1 MKKVSQTNIRR
12 LASKYKEWLVSQ
24 TWFKSKIKNTGDWL
38 APINK
43 IIDQSANSP
52 ALLWDAVVDHW
63 QATNWNEESFPD
75 LFEELYDMVD
85 EYRSIRGVD
94 GVGVK
99 GRGNEMVVPDPKD
112 EDVVMLISLIA
123 KYDEPRVRKA
133 TEDEAERLKTHFII
147 RASELASGMDILA
160 SYDTFDIDEPIT
172 LNVSQVK
179 RVPKFP
185 VDKEIVV
192 DFGVGELC
200 LGLDEYLVQIGRI
213 EFCPTCKMERLF
225 LTSGLTA
232 EGHKVERCC
241 MCHGYPD
248 DEM

>member
-1 MKKVSQTNIRR
+1 M
-12 LASKYKEWLVSQ
+12 
-24 TWFKSKIKNTGDWL
+24 
-38 APINK
+38 PI
-43 IIDQSANSP
+43 
-52 ALLWDAVVDHW
+52 
-63 QATNWNEESFPD
+63 
-75 LFEELYDMVD
+75 Y
-85 EYRSIRGVD
+85 
-94 GVGVK
+94 VGVK

-160 SYDTFDIDEPIT
+160 SYDIFDIDEPIT

-200 LGLDEYLVQIGRI
+200 LGLDDYVVQIGRI

-225 LTSGLTA
+225 LTSRLTA

-241 MCHGYPD
+241 MCNEYLD
-248 DEM
+248 DR